1 MMRSDFDCKL
11 TQDLLPLYLE
21 GKTCKASNSFLQ
33 DHIDSCDE
41 CKEIYKWMQT
51 EYIENEDACNKEIS
65 VETGNLPH
73 RKKRLSVTDK
83 LALLVLGYFIVTVI
97 FLILFGYFMIWGF

>member
-11 TQDLLPLYLE
+11 AQDLLPLYLE

-33 DHIDSCDE
+33 DHMDGCAE
-41 CKEIYKWMQT
+41 CKEIYEWMQA
-51 EYIENEDACNKEIS
+51 EYVDNENAGNKEIS
-65 VETGNLPH
+65 VGPGNLPH
-73 RKKRLSVTDK
+73 QKKRASVTDK
-83 LALLVLGYFIVTVI
+83 LALLVLGYFIVIVI